1 MPDRIGRDSR
11 LQTGQTMGFETM
23 RIIALEEHFIMPRE
37 EQNLPPGAHRGND
50 REKLLGFDVVAALLD
65 LGASRLAA
73 MDAAGIDVQVLSH
86 NQPGCQALDGATA
99 VPAAREVNDLLFE
112 AVKAHPD
119 RFLGLAALPTADPAA
134 AAKELDRAVSKL
146 GFKGAMINGHTQGA
160 FLDDKRFWGIFECA
174 NALGV
179 PIYLHPSKP
188 HPAVMQA
195 YFAGYEELALAAWG
209 FGIDTGAHFLRLV
222 FAGVFDAFP
231 RLTFILGH
239 LGEGLPFMLHRI
251 NDQTQLAAKR
261 RGLRRAPLEYLTQNL
276 VVTCSGNFSAPAFL
290 CSVMALGID
299 NVLFSVDWPYES
311 NAAAVDFLKHQALG
325 PNDMAKVAHLNA
337 ERVLRL

>member
-1 MPDRIGRDSR
+1 
-11 LQTGQTMGFETM
+11 M
-23 RIIALEEHFIMPRE
+23 RIIALEEHFIMPKE

-65 LGASRLAA
+65 LGAGRLAA

-86 NQPGCQALDGATA
+86 NQPGCQALDAATA
-99 VPAAREVNDLLFE
+99 IPAAREVNDLLFE
-112 AVKAHPD
+112 AVRAHPD
-119 RFLGLAALPTADPAA
+119 RFLGLAALPTANPAA
-134 AAKELDRAVSKL
+134 AAKELERAVTGL
-146 GFKGAMINGHTQGA
+146 GFKGAMINGHTQGI
-160 FLDDKRFWGIFECA
+160 FLDDRKFWGIFECA

-195 YFAGYEELALAAWG
+195 YFAGYDELALAAWG

-231 RLTFILGH
+231 KLTFILGH

-261 RGLRRAPLEYLTQNL
+261 RGLQRSPTEYLTQNL
-276 VVTCSGNFSAPAFL
+276 VVTCSGNFSAAAFL
-290 CSVMALGID
+290 CSVTALGID

-325 PNDMAKVAHLNA
+325 PHDMAKVAHLNA